1 MKADYTFGQDAAARA
16 YISFT
21 NEEDIFTF
29 RQQFDGY
36 VFLDNTGKYSTVS
49 GTRQYLKNFFVSV
62 PVALSSSIC
71 SLSYADLNTYSLR
84 KQ

>member
-1 MKADYTFGQDAAARA
+1 VKADYTFGQDAAARA

-36 VFLDNTGKYSTVS
+36 VFLDSTGEYSKVS
-49 GTRQYLKNFFVSV
+49 GTANAFKFFLSVFRFHYL
-62 PVALSSSIC
+62 
-71 SLSYADLNTYSLR
+71 
-84 KQ
+84 